1 MESPDK
7 TAAATTWAPIPPT
20 ETKIVYRDPKISDAM
35 LAAFSAFGFALS
47 ARALVLLSL
56 LGAFVLALMAM
67 RAQTNMSAILLTLY
81 CVLTVIPLVVLELR
95 SK

>member
-1 MESPDK
+1 ML
-7 TAAATTWAPIPPT
+7 AMAPPT
-20 ETKIVYRDPKISDAM
+20 PETKIVYRDPKISDVM

-67 RAQTNMSAILLTLY
+67 KAQTTMSAVLLSLY
-81 CVLTVIPLVVLELR
+81 CCLTTIPLVVLELR
-95 SK
+95 AK